1 MAQRLLD
8 DHKKIFRKAAK
19 ATRLEAFNRTPNA
32 GSLIAQ
38 QIIEQI
44 DIPPNSKV
52 SGYWPLA
59 EELDTLPT
67 LQALHNAG
75 HQVLLPVMQGAGKPL
90 VFATWDPGDTLV
102 AASFNTLAPAADK
115 PRLVPE
121 VMICPLLAFDRKG
134 YRMGYGGGFYDRSIA
149 QIQTSQELLTIGV
162 AFAAQ
167 EVESIITGPY
177 DMPFHT
183 IVKEQ
188 EVIIV

>member
-1 MAQRLLD
+1 MNNPLDAQ
-8 DHKKIFRKAAK
+8 KKAFRIAAK
-19 ATRLEAFNRTPNA
+19 ATRLKAFNNTPKA
-32 GSLIAQ
+32 GLLIAQ
-38 QIIEQI
+38 QIIEQV
-44 DIPPNSKV
+44 DIPPNSQV
-52 SGYWPLA
+52 SGFWPLA
-59 EELDTLPT
+59 EELDTLP
-67 LQALHNAG
+67 LLHALHTAG

-90 VFATWDPGDTLV
+90 VFATWAPGDTLV
-102 AASFNTLAPAADK
+102 AASFNTLEPAADK
-115 PRLVPE
+115 PRVVPE

-177 DMPFHT
+177 DMPLHT
-183 IVKEQ
+183 IVTEQ